1 MNDFFAGGIVPPME
15 NMQRTA
21 TCGQLTA
28 RNEGETVILNGWV
41 HRNRDHGG
49 VHFINLR
56 DRYGSTQI
64 VVDEDAAPEIK
75 SAAESLKYEYCVAV
89 EGVVRK
95 RPADMVNPK
104 MTTGEIEVAARRV
117 EILNR
122 CEPLPFMIE
131 DGEPE
136 ANENLRLEYRYLDM
150 RNGAMRDR
158 IILRSKVAHITR
170 TFLQEQDFLE
180 IETPTL
186 IKSTPEGAR
195 DFLVPSRIHRGKFF
209 ALPQSPQLYKQILM
223 VSGFDRYFQIARCYR
238 DEDARGDRQLE
249 FTQIDLEMSFAGR
262 EDVFRVIEGLMG
274 RIFSETLGI
283 TLPAQFVRL
292 TYDDAMN
299 LYGSDKPDLRFDMAF
314 CDFAPYVEGGDFSVF
329 KSVLA
334 ENGTVKAMVVP
345 GGAEYCSRKKITE
358 LEETAKTYGAKGLA
372 WMKVTEQGLDG
383 GVGKFYA
390 GNADRIIKELSA
402 APGDVILLMGADWRT
417 ACLSLGAV
425 RNRVARETGLVKPGT
440 FKFAWIV
447 DFPLFEW
454 NEEEKKWDPAH
465 HMFSMPRAQYLDS
478 LEKDPGA
485 VKADIY
491 DLVLNGYE
499 LASGSVRIHNPE
511 LQQRIFNIVGF
522 PVEAAEERFGFLL
535 KAFRYGAPPHAGIA
549 PGLDRLIMIMAEK
562 ESIKEVI
569 AFPKNSNGLSPM
581 DDCPAAVDEGQL
593 RDLHIR
599 ILQEKEEESLRSQK

>member
-1 MNDFFAGGIVPPME
+1 ME
-15 NMQRTA
+15 TMQRTA

-28 RNEGETVILNGWV
+28 RNEGQIVILNGWV

-56 DRYGSTQI
+56 DRYGVTQI
-64 VVDEDAAPEIK
+64 VVDEDAPPAIK
-75 SAAESLKYEYCVAV
+75 EMAESLKYEFCVAV
-89 EGVVRK
+89 EGIVRK
-95 RPADMVNPK
+95 RPAEMVNPK
-104 MTTGEIEVAARRV
+104 MTTGEIEIAATTITV
-117 EILNR
+117 LNR

-158 IILRSKVAHITR
+158 IILRNKVAHTAR
-170 TFLQEQDFLE
+170 CFLQEQNFLE

-223 VSGFDRYFQIARCYR
+223 VSGFDRYYQIARCYR

-262 EDVFRVIEGLMG
+262 EDVFGVIEGLMG
-274 RIFSETLGI
+274 RIFKESLGY
-283 TLPAQFVRL
+283 TLPVKFQRL
-292 TYDDAMN
+292 SYDDAMN
-299 LYGSDKPDLRFDMAF
+299 LYGSDKPDLRFGLKF
-314 CDFAPYVEGGDFSVF
+314 QDFAPWVEGGEFSVF
-329 KSVLA
+329 KGVLA
-334 ENGTVKAMVVP
+334 EKGTIKALVVP
-345 GGAEYCSRKKITE
+345 GGAEYCSRKKIQE
-358 LEETAKTYGAKGLA
+358 LEDTAKTYGAKGLA
-372 WMKVTEQGLDG
+372 WMKVTDQGLDG
-383 GVGKFYA
+383 GVAKFYA
-390 GNADRIIKELSA
+390 ANAQSIMAGLKA
-402 APGDVILLMGADWRT
+402 APGDAILLMGAEWRV

-425 RNRVARETGLVKPGT
+425 RNRVARENGLIKPGT
-440 FKFAWIV
+440 FEFAWIV

-465 HMFSMPRAQYLDS
+465 HMFSMPRAQYLDT
-478 LEKDPGA
+478 LETDPGA

-499 LASGSVRIHNPE
+499 VASGSVRIHNPE

-522 PVEAAEERFGFLL
+522 PVESAEERFGFLL

-549 PGLDRLIMIMAEK
+549 PGLDRLVMIMAEK
-562 ESIKEVI
+562 DSIKEVI

-581 DDCPAAVDEGQL
+581 DDCPAAVENGQL
-593 RDLHIR
+593 LDLHIR
-599 ILQEKEEESLRSQK
+599 TLSEEEESRSRK